1 MMNIFE
7 KRGTGCPIWMALF
20 AKFFPPSL
28 IYGHGISI
36 LIFGI
41 LAKCSKIS

>member
-1 MMNIFE
+1 MMNIVE
-7 KRGTGCPIWMALF
+7 KRGIGCPIWIALF
-20 AKFFPPSL
+20 AKCFPPSL

-41 LAKCSKIS
+41 LAKC